1 MRNLGKKSLGYYENT
16 LAFPGPAEPV
26 EVACGGQ
33 AVAAFLEP
41 GVEDF
46 AVGWRSRSR
55 PAAPL
60 AYSADMQPVTT
71 TDALAQ
77 LCRRLAAH
85 PYIAIDTEF
94 LRERTY
100 YPILCLV
107 QVASHDE
114 AVAIDPMAEGLSLD
128 PLYELMADPTVL
140 KVFHAARQDIEI
152 FVHKTDQVPA
162 PLFDTQ
168 VAGMVCGFGDSVSYE
183 TLVAKLTGQ
192 RLDKS
197 SRFSDWSHRPLTDR
211 QLAYALADVVPLCRI
226 YEVMEK
232 KLETTGRRAW
242 LAEEWAVL
250 TDPATYRP
258 DPEAAWR
265 RLKPKT
271 TKPKTLAILAELAAW
286 REIEA
291 QRRDVPRQRI
301 LKDDAL
307 MDIAH
312 QGPKSLSELSRVRLV
327 PQGFAEGKLGADV
340 LAAVERGRHRTAPPL
355 GDDMRNDAPLGRL
368 PLVDL
373 LKVLLKLR
381 CEDYEVAQKLIASS
395 PDIDALASSD
405 DADIPALRGWRREVF
420 GDAALKLKAGRLALA
435 GRDGRIEV
443 IELPETSP
451 DVLAS

>member
-1 MRNLGKKSLGYYENT
+1 ME
-16 LAFPGPAEPV
+16 
-26 EVACGGQ
+26 
-33 AVAAFLEP
+33 
-41 GVEDF
+41 
-46 AVGWRSRSR
+46 
-55 PAAPL
+55 
-60 AYSADMQPVTT
+60 PVTT

-77 LCRRLAAH
+77 LCRRLATH

-114 AVAIDPMAEGLSLD
+114 AVAIDPMADGLSLD
-128 PLYELMADPTVL
+128 PLYELMADPKVL

-211 QLAYALADVVPLCRI
+211 QLAYALADVVPLCKI

-250 TDPATYRP
+250 TDPATYRGDP
-258 DPEAAWR
+258 DEAWR

-271 TKPKTLAILAELAAW
+271 AKPKVLAMLAELAAW

-307 MDIAH
+307 MDVAH
-312 QGPKSLSELSRVRLV
+312 QGPKTLAELSRVRLV

-340 LAAVERGRHRTAPPL
+340 LAAVERGRHRTPPKL
-355 GDDMRNDAPLGRL
+355 DDDMRNDAPLGRL

-381 CEDYEVAQKLIASS
+381 CEDFEVAQKLVASS
-395 PDIDALASSD
+395 SDIDALASSD
-405 DADIPALRGWRREVF
+405 DADIPALHGWRREVF
-420 GDAALKLKAGRLALA
+420 GDAALSLKAGRLALA
-435 GRDGRIEV
+435 GRDGCIEI
-443 IELPETSP
+443 IELPDASP

>member
-1 MRNLGKKSLGYYENT
+1 
-16 LAFPGPAEPV
+16 
-26 EVACGGQ
+26 
-33 AVAAFLEP
+33 
-41 GVEDF
+41 
-46 AVGWRSRSR
+46 
-55 PAAPL
+55 
-60 AYSADMQPVTT
+60 MQPVTT
-71 TDALAQ
+71 TDALAA
-77 LCRRLAAH
+77 LCRRLATH

-100 YPILCLV
+100 YPILCLI

-114 AVAIDPMAEGLSLD
+114 AVAIDPMAEGLSLE
-128 PLYELMADPTVL
+128 PLYELLADPKVL

-152 FVHKTDQVPA
+152 FVHKTGKVPG

-183 TLVAKLTGQ
+183 TLVARLTGQ

-211 QLAYALADVVPLCRI
+211 QLTYALADVVPLCKI
-226 YEVMEK
+226 YERMEK
-232 KLETTGRRAW
+232 RLETTGRRAW
-242 LAEEWAVL
+242 LAEEWASL
-250 TDPATYRP
+250 TNIATYLPNP
-258 DPEAAWR
+258 DDAWR

-271 TKPKTLAILAELAAW
+271 VKPKVLAMLAELAAW
-286 REIEA
+286 RETEA

-301 LKDDAL
+301 LKDEAL

-312 QGPKSLSELSRVRLV
+312 QGPKSLAELGRVRLV

-340 LAAVERGRHRTAPPL
+340 MAAVERGRHRQPPKLDDDARFEAPP
-355 GDDMRNDAPLGRL
+355 GRI

-381 CEDYEVAQKLIASS
+381 CEDFEVAQKLVASS
-395 PDIDALASSD
+395 ADIDALAATGV
-405 DADIPALRGWRREVF
+405 ADIPALRGWRREVF

-435 GRDGRIEV
+435 GREGRIEV
-443 IELPETSP
+443 IELPETVSLP
-451 DVLAS
+451 VARAAS